1 MERIEV
7 IMSRL
12 TKFIGTASKGRNLR
26 LGVIVLTILAAI
38 LLGLKA
44 SVFWILLPIVGIG
57 GALLIQYPYLG
68 LLAIPVTALV
78 VRTSF
83 STGTAVVL
91 NMTTFLLMALI
102 GLWVVRSLILRQP
115 LFASS
120 RTNTPLMLFLAFA
133 ALSLLIGNVI
143 WKPSVPRSGS
153 FLLVQ
158 VAQWA
163 IFALSAGAYWL
174 TGRFAF
180 TVTDLR
186 HLILV
191 YLALA
196 GSLAILFVIPGMGS
210 FLYYHVATGALNRAP
225 FWMLLAAVS
234 YGELCY
240 DEELSKGWRL
250 FLVLVLMA
258 VVSYIF
264 YWNRDSAS
272 TWVTVVAVIGV
283 ITWMRWPAIRR
294 LVLPLVLILTLTG
307 VLTSTLYEFAGG
319 DAEWEES
326 GGSRLSLI
334 RRVLEVSL
342 HNPITG
348 LGPAS
353 YRLYAGVEPLKYGQ
367 AVWFQPQ
374 INSHNNYVDVF
385 AHTGI
390 IGLGLFLWFIG
401 EIGYLA
407 WTLSQRY
414 QKGFLGGYVS
424 IMIGVWVGSNVLM
437 MLADWMLPFVYNI
450 GFTGFQASA
459 PVWLFLGGLV
469 TVENLA
475 EAETRTASNG
485 SLDHHR

>member
-1 MERIEV
+1 VERKEV
-7 IMSRL
+7 GMSGL
-12 TKFIGTASKGRNLR
+12 TDFIKPGSKGQALR
-26 LGVIVLTILAAI
+26 VGIIVLTILATI
-38 LLGLKA
+38 LLGLRA
-44 SVFWILLPIVGIG
+44 SILWVLLPIVGIG
-57 GALLIQYPYLG
+57 GALLIQYPRLG
-68 LLAIPVTALV
+68 LLAIPVTSLV
-78 VRTSF
+78 ARTSF
-83 STGTAVVL
+83 PTGTAVVL
-91 NMTTFLLMALI
+91 NMTTLLLIALI
-102 GLWVVRSLILRQP
+102 GLWLIGSLILRQP
-115 LFASS
+115 LFAPS
-120 RTNTPLMLFLAFA
+120 RTNKPLVLFLALA
-133 ALSLLIGNVI
+133 ALSLLIGNVL
-143 WKPSVPRSGS
+143 WKPSVPRSSS

-174 TGRFAF
+174 TGRFTF
-180 TVTDLR
+180 TVPDLR
-186 HLILV
+186 RLVLV

-196 GSLAILFVIPGMGS
+196 GSLAILFVIPGIGS
-210 FLYYHVATGALNRAP
+210 FLYHTITTNALNRAP

-240 DEELSKGWRL
+240 DEELSQGWRI
-250 FLVLVLMA
+250 FLVLVLTAVMA
-258 VVSYIF
+258 YIF

-272 TWVTVVAVIGV
+272 NWVTVVAVIGV

-294 LVLPLVLILTLTG
+294 IVLPIVLILTLTG
-307 VLTSTLYEFAGG
+307 GLTSTLYEFAGG

-334 RRVLEVSL
+334 GRVLEVSL

-353 YRLYAGVEPLKYGQ
+353 YRLYAGVEPLKYGR

-374 INSHNNYVDVF
+374 INSHNNYVDIF

-390 IGLGLFLWFIG
+390 VGLGLFLWFIG
-401 EIGYLA
+401 ELGYLA

-414 QKGFLGGYVS
+414 QEGFLGGYVS
-424 IMIGVWVGSNVLM
+424 TMIGVWVGINVLM

-450 GFTGFQASA
+450 GFTGFQAST

-475 EAETRTASNG
+475 ETESASDGPLN
-485 SLDHHR
+485 HHR